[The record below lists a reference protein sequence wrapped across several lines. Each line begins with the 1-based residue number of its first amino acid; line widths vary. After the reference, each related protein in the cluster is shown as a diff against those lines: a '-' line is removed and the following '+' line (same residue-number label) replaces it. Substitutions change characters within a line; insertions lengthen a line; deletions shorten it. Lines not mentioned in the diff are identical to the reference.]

1 MYYRNDPSEYSL
13 SVHLCVDG
21 LCTTVCGVALV
32 GLLLE
37 CCQHPPHFLYG
48 YPVQYTKL
56 QAAAIHLCVLCI
68 QVSSSAAKNH
78 KGC

>member
-13 SVHLCVDG
+13 SVHLCVKG

-37 CCQHPPHFLYG
+37 CC
-48 YPVQYTKL
+48 
-56 QAAAIHLCVLCI
+56 
-68 QVSSSAAKNH
+68 
-78 KGC
+78 